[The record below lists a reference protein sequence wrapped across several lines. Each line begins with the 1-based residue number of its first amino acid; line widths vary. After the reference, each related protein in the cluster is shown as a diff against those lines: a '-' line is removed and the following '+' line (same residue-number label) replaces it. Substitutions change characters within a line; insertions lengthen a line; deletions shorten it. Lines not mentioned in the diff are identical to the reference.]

1 MPGEDLFKRYLEMG
15 ASVLGMSRERAESI
29 VKDLVASGEV
39 ARGQASKAADWLVE
53 RGRAGADELSELVR
67 REVRQQVAALGLAT
81 KDDLDGLEARLTGS
95 AAGPPPGAGAPMAPA
110 GTAARARKAGAAPT
124 KAAGAG
130 RAAASRAKVGSAR
143 SAKVGSAPKG
153 AAASRK
159 TAPAATPAGTAAT
172 APRKGA
178 GTKKVGVPDSTVA
191 EGEGAGITR
200 SASVRR
206 RPGRSGSGGPDA
218 APPAGGAVPPK
229 G

>member
-95 AAGPPPGAGAPMAPA
+95 AAGSGAPTAPA

-130 RAAASRAKVGSAR
+130 KAAAARAKVGSAPP
-143 SAKVGSAPKG
+143 AKVGSAPKR
-153 AAASRK
+153 AAVPRK